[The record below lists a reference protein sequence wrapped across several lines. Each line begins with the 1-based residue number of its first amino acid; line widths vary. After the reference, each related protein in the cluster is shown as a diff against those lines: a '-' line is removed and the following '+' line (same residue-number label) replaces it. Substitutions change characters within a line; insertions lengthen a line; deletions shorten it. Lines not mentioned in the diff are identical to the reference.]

1 MRPIDPRLIQQARAT
16 RAFLVTSVV
25 LGSATAILVIG
36 QAWLLADAIVAVF
49 LGGADLGGIWTDVQ
63 LLAVVVV
70 ARAGLAY
77 AGERVAF
84 RAAAKAKSQLRMAVL
99 TRLMTL
105 GPSAIQSHD
114 PAQVSQLT
122 TRGIDALDSYFAR
135 YLPQLVLS
143 VIVPVAIGVAIFT
156 QDPLAAM
163 LVALTVPLIPV
174 FMILIGRFTG
184 RLQQRQWR
192 ALGILAGHFLDVV
205 AGLPTLKAFGRA
217 RAQAVTLRG
226 IGDRYRRAT
235 MRVLRVAFI
244 SSLVLELVA
253 TLSIAL
259 VAVSIGLRLVGGSM
273 DLFTGLV
280 VLILVPEVY
289 LPLRLVGTHFHA
301 ASEGMAAATKMLDI
315 LDEPIVAP
323 DALGRVPV
331 LAGQDLLI
339 AGLKVT
345 RPGRAVPAIEG
356 LNARIRAREVTA
368 VAGPSGAGKS
378 TLLAVL
384 LGFVKPDCG
393 SVTVDPR
400 EPPGQADVAAGNVD
414 AAEARARS
422 APTSAPGSRRWLDQI
437 AWLPQEPTFV
447 AGTVAENV
455 RLGSPDASD
464 ADAADAVIACGLA
477 KHREQAR
484 ELLTTVIG
492 ERGAGLSVGQR
503 RRVALARVLL
513 RDAALV
519 LLDEPSAALDADTEM
534 CVVRIIERLRSQGR
548 TVVVVAHRPVLV
560 ELADSVIRLTAP
572 RFDAEVDTPTDA
584 TARSMRVPSP
594 DLAVRP

>member
-25 LGSATAILVIG
+25 LGSGTAILVIG

-84 RAAAKAKSQLRMAVL
+84 RASAKAKSQLRMAVL

-105 GPSAIQSHD
+105 GPGAIQSHD

-393 SVTVDPR
+393 SVTVDSAAAASD
-400 EPPGQADVAAGNVD
+400 ADAT
-414 AAEARARS
+414 EARARS

-477 KHREQAR
+477 KDREQAR

-519 LLDEPSAALDADTEM
+519 LLDEPSAALDANTEL

-548 TVVVVAHRPVLV
+548 TVVVVAHRPALV

-572 RFDAEVDTPTDA
+572 RFDGEADAAADA